1 MIHAEYFYA
10 FSFLHFKAKQNKT
23 NQKKG
28 HVYKAQSQS
37 TKAVNFKHHPSFF
50 FSLTPNFLFSLSL

>member
-10 FSFLHFKAKQNKT
+10 FSFLHFKAKQT

-28 HVYKAQSQS
+28 HVYKAQSKS